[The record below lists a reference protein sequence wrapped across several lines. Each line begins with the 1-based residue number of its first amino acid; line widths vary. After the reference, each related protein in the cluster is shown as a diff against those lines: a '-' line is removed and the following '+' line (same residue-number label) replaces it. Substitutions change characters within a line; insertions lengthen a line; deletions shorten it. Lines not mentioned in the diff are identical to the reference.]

1 MRIGPALIASLLA
14 LPGLAV
20 LIGGINEVMA
30 DSSQFSNLLDQI
42 VQLAQEHSDILSIL
56 FKIIAA
62 LMSLFGVA
70 VVLMCS
76 KI

>member
-20 LIGGINEVMA
+20 LMVGINDVMA
-30 DSSQFSNLLDQI
+30 NSSQFSNLLDQI

-70 VVLMCS
+70 VLLMCS

>member
-20 LIGGINEVMA
+20 LMVGINDVMA

-42 VQLAQEHSDILSIL
+42 LQLAQEHSDILSIL
-56 FKIIAA
+56 FKIVTA

-70 VVLMCS
+70 VLLMCS